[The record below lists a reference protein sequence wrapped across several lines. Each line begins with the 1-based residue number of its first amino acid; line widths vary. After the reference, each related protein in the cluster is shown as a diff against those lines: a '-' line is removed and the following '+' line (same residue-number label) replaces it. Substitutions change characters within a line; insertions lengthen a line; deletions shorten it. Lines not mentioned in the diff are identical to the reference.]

1 MIHLFLLQYCARCC
15 DKSACCYDTLIDFL
29 KECLIFFG
37 KSLGVS
43 ISILLFLFI
52 IIISSLFL
60 IWVIKIAKICIK
72 G

>member
-15 DKSACCYDTLIDFL
+15 DKSACCYDTLINFL

-43 ISILLFLFI
+43 ISLN
-52 IIISSLFL
+52 ISY
-60 IWVIKIAKICIK
+60 
-72 G
+72 